1 MSSRRLRSGGS
12 AISIVFSRNSR
23 SWRNRPAATSSPICA
38 LVADTI
44 GLNDLTWFDKAGHV
58 HSDQLH
64 LVERLRRIAPNK
76 LRLDITFDDPKT
88 FTKTWSAFRY
98 FYLKPDWELDEEILC
113 DDKFLGKPI
122 PLR

>member
-1 MSSRRLRSGGS
+1 VFSSCSGGYGH
-12 AISIVFSRNSR
+12 SIGH
-23 SWRNRPAATSSPICA
+23 WEGDT

-64 LVERLRRIAPNK
+64 LVERFKRVEPGR
-76 LRLDITFDDPKT
+76 LRLDITFDDPKA
-88 FTKTWSAFRY
+88 FTNTWSAFRY
-98 FYLKPDWELDEEILC
+98 FYSVPWELDEEILC
-113 DDKFLGKPI
+113 EDKFLGKVV